1 MFLQINKDDLPRNRS
16 PIFFMLSS
24 ISCLTMKTF
33 GKIFSRHFLSV
44 VHTKLE
50 VMIVIKPPCS
60 LFSLKHNC
68 KVFTSCPT
76 SSLQPSLP
84 HLERKV
90 ALLQVTCY
98 CDNHCPNHW
107 VPHAIVV
114 HESSSSLT
122 TRWGGEVWD
131 CIFHAD
137 ELNANFLNAWMTS
150 LQICGCFGSLSA
162 NFLVHSFLMSTE
174 IAWRQMVGQCTVL
187 NFLGLP
193 RAVTLSMPSWCGI
206 PTLCNIIGALLM
218 VWSCLNK
225 HLS

>member
-1 MFLQINKDDLPRNRS
+1 
-16 PIFFMLSS
+16 MLSS
-24 ISCLTMKTF
+24 ISCLTIKTF

-44 VHTKLE
+44 AHTKLE
-50 VMIVIKPPCS
+50 VIIVIKPPCS

-76 SSLQPSLP
+76 SSLQPSLL

-98 CDNHCPNHW
+98 CDNHCPDHC

-122 TRWGGEVWD
+122 MQRGGEVWD

-137 ELNANFLNAWMTS
+137 ELNANFLN
-150 LQICGCFGSLSA
+150 
-162 NFLVHSFLMSTE
+162 V
-174 IAWRQMVGQCTVL
+174 
-187 NFLGLP
+187 
-193 RAVTLSMPSWCGI
+193 
-206 PTLCNIIGALLM
+206 
-218 VWSCLNK
+218 
-225 HLS
+225 